1 MRFLA
6 DMPISPKTVEFL
18 NNLGHEAVRLTD
30 IDMMHAEDED
40 IIEYARTEKYVIL
53 TMDLDFGE
61 LLAIKRLSEPSV
73 IIFRLENPT
82 VVRINNILND
92 NLKQIE
98 QDLMNGSIVIIEKS
112 RLRIRELPIKS

>member
-1 MRFLA
+1 
-6 DMPISPKTVEFL
+6 MPISPKTVEFL